1 MRDPCVC
8 IHGWA
13 WLVQASGCPKG
24 PLWSTVLGIR
34 PVPPSLKGFLLL
46 PYAHLE
52 DVEGTVP
59 MLDGPVAAHADQDDG
74 PS

>member
-1 MRDPCVC
+1 MY
-8 IHGWA
+8 A
-13 WLVQASGCPKG
+13 EE
-24 PLWSTVLGIR
+24 R